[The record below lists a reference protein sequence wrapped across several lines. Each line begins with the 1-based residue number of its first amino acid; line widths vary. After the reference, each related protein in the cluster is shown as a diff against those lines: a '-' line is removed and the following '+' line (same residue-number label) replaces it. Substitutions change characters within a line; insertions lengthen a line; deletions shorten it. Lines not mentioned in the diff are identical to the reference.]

1 MADVSLPVTVP
12 IPLILP
18 SPRKVESFSQEQ
30 WQTLFAL
37 LDAVTP
43 SIVIDSEVTD
53 SRNQLRITEAQCLEA
68 YEYTKKN
75 VRSAPDYEKFKAY
88 LASRPVELPQ
98 YIQYARR
105 FMGHLPKASQ
115 KDLGRLLALLNT
127 RLGSLLATGHSLPVK
142 EQPLHVREAILQ
154 SWSRSWTNIFPQ
166 LANPFMVLGK
176 LAFTQ
181 FDPLFRELN
190 DYTDAAKDYKPGPA
204 FDYQFMQFSSGDGT
218 AVIDVDV
225 VIVGSGCGGGVAAKV
240 LAEAGHD
247 VLVVD
252 KGYYFPPSQL
262 PMNTEAAN
270 EFLFEGKAPLQ
281 TDDHCMSIVSGST
294 WGGGG
299 TINWS
304 VSLQPQGYVRKEWAS
319 TGLDFFATQE
329 FQNCLDRVCDVMGVS
344 DKHIRHNHGAQVI
357 LEGSRKLGW
366 HAKPCPQNTNG
377 AEHYCGRCYHGCS
390 ASEKQGPAV
399 CWLPAASR
407 AGARFIE
414 GMEVTK
420 VLFDEKSGSNKA
432 VGIVGKWTSRD
443 EDGGLQTPESE
454 RIERTIR
461 VKAKKVIVSCGTL
474 QSPLL
479 LMRSGLKNHQI
490 GKNLYLHPT
499 VSVRATFDKD
509 IQGWDGGII
518 TAVCTTFENL
528 DGKGHGAKL
537 ETNVML
543 PYVLLYNHPYQ
554 NALQWKLDA
563 LRARQMNNFIS
574 IVRDRDTGRIYP
586 DPEDGRPRIA
596 YTTSAFDRANILVG
610 IVAIVKLC
618 YIQGATEIWSGV
630 PGIPS
635 FRRVKPL
642 PVDVDDDDASTATY
656 DEKNFDQGINDP
668 DFSAWVKLIEK
679 TGLNS
684 PLVQF
689 ACAHQMGSCRMSA
702 KPQDGVV
709 DPRGK
714 VWGTQNLYVADASV
728 FPSASGVNPMITN
741 MAIAD
746 HISRGI
752 SRELKSSGLRAS
764 L

>member
-1 MADVSLPVTVP
+1 MADASIPITVP
-12 IPLILP
+12 IPVTLP
-18 SPRKVESFSQEQ
+18 KPRKVEGFGQEQ

-53 SRNQLRITEAQCLEA
+53 SKNQLCITEAQCLEA
-68 YEYTKKN
+68 YEQTKRNVKN
-75 VRSAPDYEKFKAY
+75 APDYEKFKAY
-88 LASRPVELPQ
+88 LRSRPVNTPQ
-98 YIQYARR
+98 YINYVKRIT
-105 FMGHLPKASQ
+105 GNLPKSAQ
-115 KDLGRLLALLNT
+115 RDLGRLLTLLST
-127 RLGSLLATGHSLPVK
+127 QLGSLLATGYRLPMK
-142 EQPLHVREAILQ
+142 EQSLRVREAILQ

-166 LANPFMVLGK
+166 IANPFMVMGK
-176 LAFTQ
+176 LVFVHS
-181 FDPLFRELN
+181 DPLFRELN
-190 DYTDAAKDYKPGPA
+190 DFTDSPKDYRPGPS
-204 FDYQFMQFSSGDGT
+204 FDYKFMQFPANDEP
-218 AVIDVDV
+218 AIIDVDV
-225 VIVGSGCGGGVAAKV
+225 VIVGSGCGGGVVAKV

-252 KGYYFPPSQL
+252 KGYYFPPSHF

-270 EFLFEGKAPLQ
+270 EFLFEGKAPLA
-281 TDDHCMSIVSGST
+281 TDDQSVNIVAGSN

-304 VSLQPQGYVRKEWAS
+304 VSLSPQGYVRKEWADA
-319 TGLDFFATQE
+319 GLDFFTTQE

-344 DKHIRHNHGAQVI
+344 DEHVRHNHGAQVI

-366 HAKPCPQNTNG
+366 HAKTCPQNTNG
-377 AEHYCGRCYHGCS
+377 AEHYCGRCYHGCGTG
-390 ASEKQGPAV
+390 EKQGPAV

-414 GMEVTK
+414 GMEVSK
-420 VLFDEKSGSNKA
+420 VVFDRKSGSKKA
-432 VGIVGKWTSRD
+432 VGIMGKWTSRD
-443 EDGGLQTPESE
+443 KEGGLQAPESE
-454 RIERTIR
+454 RIQRS
-461 VKAKKVIVSCGTL
+461 VKVRAKKVIVACGSL

-479 LMRSGLKNHQI
+479 LMRSGLKNPHI
-490 GKNLYLHPT
+490 GKNLHLHP
-499 VSVRATFDKD
+499 VINVHATFDKD
-509 IQGWDGGII
+509 IQGWEGGII
-518 TAVCTTFENL
+518 TSVCTTFENL

-543 PYVLLYNHPYQ
+543 PYITLHGHPYE
-554 NALQWKLDA
+554 NGLQWKLDA
-563 LRARQMNNFIS
+563 LRARQMNSFIS
-574 IVRDRDTGRIYP
+574 IVRDRDTGRVYP
-586 DPEDGRPRIA
+586 DPDDGRPRIA
-596 YTTSAFDRANILVG
+596 YTTSAFDRGNLLVG
-610 IVAIVKLC
+610 VVAIAKLC

-635 FRRVKPL
+635 FKRTKPVL
-642 PVDVDDDDASTATY
+642 ADVDAGAA
-656 DEKNFDQGINDP
+656 EENFDQGINDP

-684 PLVQF
+684 PLVKF
-689 ACAHQMGSCRMSA
+689 MCAHQMGSCKMSA

-709 DPRGK
+709 DPKGK

-746 HISRGI
+746 YISRGI
-752 SRELKSSGLRAS
+752 SKELKNSGLRAS